1 MLRAGPSDRSCTP
14 RFGDPKAKRPLGPF
28 SIDFATHDS
37 WWPRFGGPDQRPDH
51 SGTRAACVL
60 PVSVV
65 LPLLSCPPCSPNL
78 GQGGGSVA
86 SHPESTWGVSSG
98 SGVTTVSSRRR
109 AGGRGSALQLRMA
122 GSVQAATGGAAR
134 GPPRG
139 ATGPRESAEVR
150 GAVPGDPRE
159 EPQGPGRARRSG
171 GRYPGLP
178 GRRERLCSC
187 CFSPF

>member
-1 MLRAGPSDRSCTP
+1 MIGSRHPQRAARHRVLGTPVLRAKPPDRSRKP
-14 RFGDPKAKRPLGPF
+14 QFDDPKAKRPLAPF

-98 SGVTTVSSRRR
+98 SGVTTVSSRGRE
-109 AGGRGSALQLRMA
+109 GGRGSALQLRMA
-122 GSVQAATGGAAR
+122 GLVQAATGGAAR

-139 ATGPRESAEVR
+139 AAGPGESAEVW
-150 GAVPGDPRE
+150 GAVPGAPR
-159 EPQGPGRARRSG
+159 PP
-171 GRYPGLP
+171 
-178 GRRERLCSC
+178 
-187 CFSPF
+187 